1 MVLPFLLALH
11 QSCMHACDF
20 FHVPAASPPIFPERY
35 SWALLRLSS
44 YINLRV
50 FLPSLVPFQAISLS
64 FPSTFLQ
71 EFHVAS
77 SKFSWHC
84 HSFSMRFTTSR
95 VSCYISFSLAMRFP
109 ILFLLW
115 FLLLLLLMR
124 VSSCVRSVR
133 FPSLLTMRSQC
144 VLNEFGSHYHNPLF

>member
-1 MVLPFLLALH
+1 VLINWSNVIFASFVFVVLCVSYVFWVLILDNITCLFYQYEVFRLVLPFLLALH

-115 FLLLLLLMR
+115 
-124 VSSCVRSVR
+124 
-133 FPSLLTMRSQC
+133 
-144 VLNEFGSHYHNPLF
+144 